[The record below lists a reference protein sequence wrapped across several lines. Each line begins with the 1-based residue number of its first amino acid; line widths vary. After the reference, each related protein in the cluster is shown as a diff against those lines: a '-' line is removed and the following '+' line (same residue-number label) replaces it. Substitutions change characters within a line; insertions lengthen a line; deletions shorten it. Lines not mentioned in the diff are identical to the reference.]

1 MRAWPPLARNQ
12 MLELQL
18 YPVLHWFLQW
28 QWHMFLDLETL
39 CTFWLIWFIYLS
51 NCRVLQYFCFPWP
64 MWQVR
69 RIISILNQWTTSKD
83 SAVENNMEGKLLAD
97 NDNINRLLDC
107 CHKYLS
113 KLCFSIFICQSYL
126 LQCFKWYKQLVFHS
140 LLICSSQ
147 S

>member
-1 MRAWPPLARNQ
+1 

-18 YPVLHWFLQW
+18 YPVLHWFFQW
-28 QWHMFLDLETL
+28 QWHIFGFRNFYVPFGSFGL
-39 CTFWLIWFIYLS
+39 FIYL
-51 NCRVLQYFCFPWP
+51 NCGVLQYFCFPWP

-69 RIISILNQWTTSKD
+69 RIISILNQWTASKD
-83 SAVENNMEGKLLAD
+83 SAVENNMKGKLLAD
-97 NDNINRLLDC
+97 NDNINILLDC

-140 LLICSSQ
+140 LLICFSQ

>member
-1 MRAWPPLARNQ
+1 

-18 YPVLHWFLQW
+18 YPVLHWFFQW
-28 QWHMFLDLETL
+28 QWHIFGFRNFMYLLAHL
-39 CTFWLIWFIYLS
+39 VYLFIS
-51 NCRVLQYFCFPWP
+51 TAVSCNIFVSVP

-69 RIISILNQWTTSKD
+69 RIISILNQCTASKD
-83 SAVENNMEGKLLAD
+83 SAVENNMKGKLLAD
-97 NDNINRLLDC
+97 NDNINRLLGC

-113 KLCFSIFICQSYL
+113 KLFFSIFICQSYL

-140 LLICSSQ
+140 LLICFSQ